1 MWKNSFYNVK
11 NKLILPKY
19 HEIILAYLFVI
30 PVLILV
36 GIIFIYPTLF
46 NIYISLHE
54 WNWSTPL
61 DTPKPFIGLQNYLLL
76 INSSRF
82 LNSLK
87 ISVLL
92 VIFAVSVEYVLGLG
106 LALVLNKQF
115 KGRSFFRALF
125 IIPMMLAPIVIAIQ
139 WRYLISGSFG
149 ILPYFIGFLG
159 FESPL
164 FLSEPRWGLPILI
177 LVDSWIFIP
186 FVALILLAGLQQI
199 PKDVYDAAKVDGGS
213 AFDQFRYITLPYLK
227 AATALVLL
235 LRAGEVFRA
244 FDLVFI
250 LTGGGPI
257 RVTEVM
263 GIFLYKTAFVQGDL
277 GLAAALGL
285 MIALIGMLFGAV
297 IINSIRTEVRL
308 F

>member
-19 HEIILAYLFVI
+19 HEIILAYLFVT

-61 DTPKPFIGLQNYLLL
+61 DIPKPFIGLQNYLLL

-199 PKDVYDAAKVDGGS
+199 PEDVYDAAKVDGGS

-285 MIALIGMLFGAV
+285 IIALIGMLFGAV
-297 IINSIRTEVRL
+297 IINLIRTEVRL